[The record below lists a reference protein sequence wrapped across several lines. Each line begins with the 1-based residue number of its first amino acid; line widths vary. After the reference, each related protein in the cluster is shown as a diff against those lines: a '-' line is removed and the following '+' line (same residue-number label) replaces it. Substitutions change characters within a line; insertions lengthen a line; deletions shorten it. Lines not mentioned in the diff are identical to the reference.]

1 MTFGFVDRRSIRLSY
16 WRRDRQGTRPRVA
29 GFPNRPSRSL
39 NRTLGPLSDC
49 GVIVPLRDAAT
60 PSSRISFSPLVT
72 MNILAAILGLAIG
85 STLGVGVALLARR
98 LRSPRE
104 AGTQTRRSLLG
115 TPEQRRRVAWMAA
128 MFALAATLG
137 RAVGAEVL
145 STFLMLL
152 AIMLA
157 VQTATFSLIARVRR
171 GA

>member
-1 MTFGFVDRRSIRLSY
+1 
-16 WRRDRQGTRPRVA
+16 
-29 GFPNRPSRSL
+29 
-39 NRTLGPLSDC
+39 
-49 GVIVPLRDAAT
+49 
-60 PSSRISFSPLVT
+60 

-104 AGTQTRRSLLG
+104 AGAQTRRSLLG

-128 MFALAATLG
+128 MLALAATLG
-137 RAVGAEVL
+137 RAVGADVVG
-145 STFLMLL
+145 SFLMLL

-157 VQTATFSLIARVRR
+157 VQAATFSLIARVRR